1 MFAATTFRE
10 FLMTSPYGTFI
21 IMGLVLV
28 LVFFRYVLIAGPAY
42 LVFWKWLRERLHH
55 RRIQQRFPQRKIVQ
69 QEFLWSLSTFLIFS
83 ILGGFVFWFKKH
95 GYTMGYR
102 RIEDLGWAYYW
113 VSIGL
118 MILVHDAYFYWTH
131 RMMHH
136 KALFR
141 YFHRVHHL
149 SHNPSPWAA
158 FSFHPLEAIV
168 EAGIIWVIVFLIPH
182 HISAIGVFL
191 LFMTV
196 MNVLGHLGYEL
207 YPRGFTKSAVGQWL
221 TTSTHHNMHHHKG
234 KGNFGLYF
242 NWWDRWCGTLHHEYY
257 EAYDEVTHRPKP
269 DPSQPESP
277 VTSSYSPAR

>member
-1 MFAATTFRE
+1 
-10 FLMTSPYGTFI
+10 MTSPYGTFI

-55 RRIQQRFPQRKIVQ
+55 RRIQQRFPKRKIVQ
-69 QEFLWSLSTFLIFS
+69 QEFLWSLSTFVIFS
-83 ILGGFVFWFKKH
+83 VMGGLVFWLKKQ
-95 GYTMGYR
+95 GYTLGYQ

-158 FSFHPLEAIV
+158 FSFHPLEAVV

-182 HISAIGVFL
+182 HISAIGLFL

-207 YPRGFTKSAVGQWL
+207 YPRGFTKNAVGQWL

-269 DPSQPESP
+269 DQSQPESP
-277 VTSSYSPAR
+277 AASSYSPAR